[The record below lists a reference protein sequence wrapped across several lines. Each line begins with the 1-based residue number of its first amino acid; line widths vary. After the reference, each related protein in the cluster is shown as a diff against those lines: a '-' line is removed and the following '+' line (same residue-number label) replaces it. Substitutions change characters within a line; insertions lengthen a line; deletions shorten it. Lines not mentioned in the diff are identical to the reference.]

1 MTFYTVSI
9 QEIPHQNYATVK
21 IVYAIFVVFSQD
33 LNFNQCMITFIN
45 IICST
50 I

>member
-21 IVYAIFVVFSQD
+21 MVYAIFVVF
-33 LNFNQCMITFIN
+33 FVRRCKF
-45 IICST
+45 
-50 I
+50 